1 MALGKKPKKGEKA
14 PADPQQAAGAG
25 GSPEENAMSARMP
38 LTIHAQYIRD
48 LSFENPNAPRSL
60 RSDAGAPQ
68 MDINF
73 SMDARRIEDGEIK
86 DLYEVGLGVYITA
99 KRGDKTAFICELEY
113 AVLCSLHE
121 VPEEHVHPLLLI
133 EMPRY
138 AFPFVRQ
145 LVANIT
151 QQAGFTSL
159 MLAPVDFRAFYM
171 QRYGQPPA
179 EPLDKT
185 A

>member
-1 MALGKKPKKGEKA
+1 MATTKSKTGA
-14 PADPQQAAGAG
+14 AQPAATG
-25 GSPEENAMSARMP
+25 PEDAELAARMP
-38 LTIHAQYIRD
+38 VTIHAQYVRD
-48 LSFENPNAPRSL
+48 LSFENPNAPASL
-60 RSDAGAPQ
+60 HAAAGQPA
-68 MDINF
+68 MDVSF
-73 SMDARRIEDGEIK
+73 SMDARRVEDKEIPE
-86 DLYEVGLGVYITA
+86 LYEVALAVQLNA
-99 KRGDKTAFICELEY
+99 KRGDKTAFICEIEY
-113 AVLCSLHE
+113 AVLCSLHD

-145 LVANIT
+145 IVANTT
-151 QQAGFTSL
+151 QQAGFTSV

-179 EPLDKT
+179 EPLEKT